1 MSEVKKTKIQIVD
14 TSDHTDDDI
23 VEHLIVKKGVPI
35 GDEGEV
41 TIVEEYVETKRYN
54 RQKYINSF
62 RDEVGI
68 VNLLK
73 KVNAG
78 LLNPGVLAAN
88 FDMEGKKVID
98 ISQVP
103 TDVGDAVAMVDQA
116 HILFA
121 SLPAELKAGMDF
133 NTFCKTFDQAKYN
146 AYVESLKKK
155 KEEVNNE

>member
-1 MSEVKKTKIQIVD
+1 MSVVKKPKIID

-23 VEHLIVKKGVPI
+23 VEHLIIKKAVPI

-41 TIVEEYVETKRYN
+41 SVVEDYVETRRYN
-54 RQKYINSF
+54 RQKFINSF

-88 FDMEGKKVID
+88 FDMTGQKILD
-98 ISQVP
+98 ISDVP
-103 TDVGDAVAMVDQA
+103 TDVGDAMALVDQA
-116 HILFA
+116 HVLYA
-121 SLPAELKAGMDF
+121 SLPGDLKAGMDF
-133 NTFCKTFDQAKYN
+133 NTFCKTFDQKRFNDYIQSKIPKNKEDAK
-146 AYVESLKKK
+146 
-155 KEEVNNE
+155 